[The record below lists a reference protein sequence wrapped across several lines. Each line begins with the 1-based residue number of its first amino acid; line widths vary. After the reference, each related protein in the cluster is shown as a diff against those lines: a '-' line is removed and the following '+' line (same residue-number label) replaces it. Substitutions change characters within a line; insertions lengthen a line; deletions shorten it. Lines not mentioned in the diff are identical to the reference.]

1 MNSIRV
7 LFLVITGVICSWSA
21 WAGGYVHDMAG
32 SVSVSVGGGAAKA
45 AGKNEAIASG
55 ALITTGDK
63 SHAVLKFEDGQV
75 VVMQP
80 NSTFQIREYR
90 FEPKQI
96 EKSNIAFDMLKGG
109 MRFITGLIGQRNRDA
124 FRLAT
129 PNATIG
135 IRGTEFMVAMAN
147 NSMYSQVVTGSI
159 GVTNAAGTAVLAA
172 GQTAL
177 TVSATALT
185 TAVPAAA
192 VPAGTFTQLG
202 VIPVPPAAPA
212 PAPAPAGGATTGSA
226 TGSTAGSTTATAG
239 STTATTTATTATTTA
254 GGAAAGGAT
263 AASTA
268 AATAGVAGIS
278 TTTIAI
284 GAGVAAGVA
293 AVGSN
298 TSTTAHH

>member
-1 MNSIRV
+1 MNSLRM
-7 LFLVITGVICSWSA
+7 LFLAVAGLVWSLSA

-32 SVSVSVGGGAAKA
+32 SVSVAVGEGAARA
-45 AGKNEAIASG
+45 AARNDAIASG
-55 ALITTGDK
+55 AVITTGDK

-80 NSTFQIREYR
+80 NSTFQVREYR
-90 FEPKQI
+90 FEPKQV
-96 EKSNIAFDMLKGG
+96 EKSNIAFTMLKGG
-109 MRFITGLIGQRNRDA
+109 MRFITGLIGQRNREA

-135 IRGTEFMVAMAN
+135 IRGTEFMAVMAN

-159 GVTNAAGTAVLAA
+159 GVTNSAGTAVLTA

-185 TAVPAAA
+185 TTIPAAT

-202 VIPVPPAAPA
+202 AIPVPPAT
-212 PAPAPAGGATTGSA
+212 PAPAGGATGGA
-226 TGSTAGSTTATAG
+226 TGSTAGG
-239 STTATTTATTATTTA
+239 TTATTGTTTAA
-254 GGAAAGGAT
+254 GGAATGGAT
-263 AASTA
+263 AAGTA
-268 AATAGVAGIS
+268 ATTAGVAGIS

-284 GAGVAAGVA
+284 GAGVAATA
-293 AVGSN
+293 AAIAGN
-298 TSTTAHH
+298 TTTTAHH